1 MGETF
6 KETGAGL
13 LRHSGPPSGIE
24 LHSVPHAQTSARP
37 TSTTPRAPNPKA
49 RAPRRRRRGRY
60 NRYAPWGT
68 WPFVMIF
75 DVAAL
80 IVAGMTVAAPTPV
93 IVLLTVA
100 TTLVLLLRGLYHSSL
115 SQSVLNVIPDLLASA
130 TAVIALGSLGLL
142 SLSPGTSVNRALIG
156 GFTAMVLLV
165 VGRTISQAVI
175 RFARRRRMVSHNT
188 LILGAGR
195 VGADLVQQLRAEPRY
210 GLMPVGYFDPKPRAD
225 VGIDM
230 PTFDA
235 SEDIC
240 HVIEELDAAAVIVAF
255 SSITDQMLVP
265 IIRACD
271 RMACEIFIVPRLFEL
286 LPVNHRQTDN
296 VGTTNLIRLPRA
308 AHRNPTWRLKRLFD
322 IVVTGFALILT
333 APIMVVAALASGF
346 ENGWPVLFRQERVG
360 LDGRRFEILKFQTM
374 RPRNETDAATTWNI
388 SQDDRVGP
396 VGRLLRI
403 SSIDELP
410 QLWNVL
416 RGDMSLVGPRPE
428 RPHFVGQFSQE
439 IDTYADRHR
448 VPSGLTGLA
457 QVEGLRGDTSITERA
472 RYDNAY
478 VESWS
483 LWTDVKIL
491 LRSVVA
497 VVTKRGG

>member
-6 KETGAGL
+6 IDTGTGPLLHAGPAAGVE
-13 LRHSGPPSGIE
+13 LRPVAVANASGGSGTH
-24 LHSVPHAQTSARP
+24 LSPVNNKSQ
-37 TSTTPRAPNPKA
+37 
-49 RAPRRRRRGRY
+49 APRRSRGRF

-68 WPFVMIF
+68 WPFLMIF
-75 DVAAL
+75 DVTAL
-80 IVAGMTVAAPTPV
+80 VLAGMTVAAPTSV
-93 IVLLTVA
+93 IVALTAA
-100 TTLVLLLRGLYHSSL
+100 TVLAFLLRGLYHSSL
-115 SQSVLNVIPDLLASA
+115 SQSVLNVLPDLVASA
-130 TAVIALGSLGLL
+130 TAVIALGSLGFL
-142 SLSPGTSVNRALIG
+142 SLSADPQVHLAIIG

-165 VGRTISQAVI
+165 LGRVISQAVI

-188 LILGAGR
+188 LILGAGQ
-195 VGADLVQQLRAEPRY
+195 VGADLVEQLRAEPRY
-210 GLMPVGYFDPKPRAD
+210 GLMPVGYFDPKPRED
-225 VGIDM
+225 IGIDM

-235 SEDIC
+235 SHDIC
-240 HVIEELDAAAVIVAF
+240 NVIEKLDAAAVIVAF
-255 SSITDQMLVP
+255 SSISDQMLVP

-271 RMACEIFIVPRLFEL
+271 RMACEVFIVPRLFEL

-308 AHRNPTWRLKRLFD
+308 AHRNPSWRLKRLFD
-322 IVVTGFALILT
+322 IVISGLGLIL
-333 APIMVVAALASGF
+333 ASPIMFLAAMGSAL

-360 LDGRRFEILKFQTM
+360 LDGRSFEILKFQTM
-374 RPRNETDAATTWNI
+374 RPKNENDSATTWNI
-388 SQDDRVGP
+388 SDDSRVGP
-396 VGRLLRI
+396 VGRFLRM

-439 IDTYADRHR
+439 IATYADRHR

-491 LRSVVA
+491 LRSVTSVI
-497 VVTKRGG
+497 TKRGG